1 MVIDFLILNS
11 KCPRSLYFSVEKI
24 SYHLKRL
31 KNYYKD
37 NKIFSAKIEY
47 LFRRLKKLTVN
58 DILEEGL
65 HDFLTRFIDD
75 ISIVYKDMEKKF
87 FLGT

>member
-1 MVIDFLILNS
+1 M
-11 KCPRSLYFSVEKI
+11 FS
-24 SYHLKRL
+24 S
-31 KNYYKD
+31 
-37 NKIFSAKIEY
+37 KIEY

-87 FLGT
+87 FLGTT